1 MPLPPDPAT
10 DLPPEAAQRLG
21 RASWSSGLTVPDFA
35 ACLHMGMRPV
45 GLVQGFCVMQWSW
58 YGAGSAYMAQPGYY
72 GRSTWGT
79 TIQNYHCPHGI
90 VGGDHRSWGENFEQ
104 PWVTKAWTEGFGT
117 AYQRMVEEAAAAGAH
132 GVIGVVDTTSHL
144 IDNGI
149 REFHIY
155 GTAVVLEGAAAPPAI
170 WTTYLAGQ
178 RLAKL
183 LEAGLMPVAVVAS
196 MASVRI
202 WPVCVTEI
210 LLDGGYDS
218 WGVVQPGGDV
228 DQVADAQ
235 MDARRLARDH
245 LKYQLVQDA
254 LHGATMEVTERELG
268 GGDGE
273 VNCTLR
279 GTRVHRYQDV
289 EPLPAPLPTV
299 RLG

>member
-1 MPLPPDPAT
+1 MAVPPDPAA
-10 DLPPEAAQRLG
+10 DLPPEAAQRLS

-35 ACLHMGMRPV
+35 ACLEMGMRPV
-45 GLVQGFCVMQWSW
+45 GLVQGFCVMNWSW
-58 YGAGSAYMAQPGYY
+58 YGAGSTYMAQPGYY

-79 TIQNYHCPHGI
+79 TIQSYRCPHGM
-90 VGGDHRSWGENFEQ
+90 VAGDHRSWGENFEQ
-104 PWVTKAWTEGFGT
+104 TWVTKAWTEGFGT

-132 GVIGVVDTTSHL
+132 GVVGVVDTTSHL

-155 GTAVVLEGAAAPPAI
+155 GTAVVFEGAAAPPTI

-210 LLDGGYDS
+210 LLSGSYDN
-218 WGVVQPGGDV
+218 WGAVQPGGDV
-228 DQVADAQ
+228 DQMADAQ
-235 MDARRLARDH
+235 MAARRLARDH
-245 LKYQLVQDA
+245 VKHLLVQDA
-254 LHGATMEVTERELG
+254 LHGATMDVTEGEIG
-268 GGDGE
+268 GGEGE

-289 EPLPAPLPTV
+289 DPLPAPRPTV
-299 RLG
+299 RLA

>member
-1 MPLPPDPAT
+1 MSLPDPGAE
-10 DLPPEAAQRLG
+10 LPPEAAQRLG

-45 GLVQGFCVMQWSW
+45 GLVQGFCVMNWSW
-58 YGAGSAYMAQPGYY
+58 YGPGSAYMGMPGAY

-79 TIQNYHCPHGI
+79 TIKNYRCPHGYA
-90 VGGDHRSWGENFEQ
+90 GADHRSWGENFEQ
-104 PWVTKAWTEGFGT
+104 PWVTKAWTEGFVR

-132 GVIGVVDTTSHL
+132 GVVGVVDTTSHL

-155 GTAVVLEGAAAPPAI
+155 GTGVVVEGAAGPPSI
-170 WTTYLAGQ
+170 WSTYLAGQ

-183 LEAGLMPVAVVAS
+183 FEAGLTPITVVAS
-196 MASVRI
+196 MASVRV
-202 WPVCVTEI
+202 WAVCVTQI
-210 LLDGGYDS
+210 LLNGRYDN
-218 WGVVQPGGDV
+218 WGAVQPGGDV

-245 LKYQLVQDA
+245 MKYSLVQDA
-254 LHGATMEVTERELG
+254 LHGATMEVTEREIG
-268 GGDGE
+268 EGDGE

-279 GTRVHRYQDV
+279 GTRVRRYKDV
-289 EPLPAPLPTV
+289 DPLPAPLPTV